1 MVNLVWDQAI
11 KRKYKKI
18 FTLNIELKKSFWE
31 AMSIFSQNPFDPKLR
46 THKLTGKLKGLWS
59 FSVSYNYRVI
69 FRFIVRLKFQKRSE
83 LKFASRTIPR

>member
-1 MVNLVWDQAI
+1 MVNLVWDQAF

-31 AMSIFSQNPFDPKLR
+31 AMSVFSQNPFDPKLR
-46 THKLTGKLKGLWS
+46 THKLTGKLQGLWS

-69 FRFIVRLKFQKRSE
+69 FRFINDHDVLLIDIGSHDE
-83 LKFASRTIPR
+83 VY

>member
-1 MVNLVWDQAI
+1 MVNLVWDQAF

-59 FSVSYNYRVI
+59 FSASYNYRVI
-69 FRFIVRLKFQKRSE
+69 FSFINDHDVLLIDIGSHDE
-83 LKFASRTIPR
+83 VY

>member
-1 MVNLVWDQAI
+1 MVNLVWDQAF

-18 FTLNIELKKSFWE
+18 FTLNIALKKSFWQ

-59 FSVSYNYRVI
+59 FSISYDCRVI
-69 FRFIVRLKFQKRSE
+69 FRFINDHDVLLIDIGSHDE
-83 LKFASRTIPR
+83 VY

>member
-1 MVNLVWDQAI
+1 MVNLVWDQAF

-31 AMSIFSQNPFDPKLR
+31 AMSIFSQNPFDPQLR

-69 FRFIVRLKFQKRSE
+69 FRFINDHDVLLIDIGSHDE
-83 LKFASRTIPR
+83 VY

>member
-1 MVNLVWDQAI
+1 MVNLVWDQAF

-31 AMSIFSQNPFDPKLR
+31 AISIFSQNPFDHKLR

-59 FSVSYNYRVI
+59 FSVSYDCRVI
-69 FRFIVRLKFQKRSE
+69 FRFINDHDVLLIDIGSHDE
-83 LKFASRTIPR
+83 VY

>member
-1 MVNLVWDQAI
+1 MVNLVWDQAF

-31 AMSIFSQNPFDPKLR
+31 AMSIFSQNPFDSKLR

-59 FSVSYNYRVI
+59 FSLSYDYRVI
-69 FRFIVRLKFQKRSE
+69 FRFINDHDVLLIDIGSHDE
-83 LKFASRTIPR
+83 VY